1 MIFIFKFMVFNL
13 NLKCFQDR
21 FLKRNKMEDYIIE
34 SEYGMQDMVITDPN
48 TRIEITGNDIL
59 KKLYRNQG
67 YTYENFWETQQDR
80 YFQDV
85 LLERSYAAVLR
96 GDFKTADI
104 YLALNYWNPE
114 LIDNVAIKAEEAGLA
129 GEHGLE
135 IMLTRICEYG
145 KEEGFQC
152 KALYFALWKKHIGLL
167 EYILAKI
174 NPQNLTP
181 MDLDAARTQELG
193 KYLCKKDPVR
203 FYMDKLYFGGE
214 LLFEAPN
221 MRTPKEQ
228 EEYLLNQ
235 KAKYIG
241 LAIHKFSEKTLD
253 NFIITRMPTELLR
266 YTLSIL

>member
-1 MIFIFKFMVFNL
+1 MLFTVKFMVFNSI
-13 NLKCFQDR
+13 LKCFQER
-21 FLKRNKMEDYIIE
+21 FSKGNKMEDYIIE

-48 TRIEITGNDIL
+48 TRIETTGNDIL
-59 KKLYRNQG
+59 KKLYYNQG
-67 YTYENFWETQQDR
+67 YTYENLWETEQDR

-152 KALYFALWKKHIGLL
+152 KALYFAMWKKHIGLL

-174 NPQNLTP
+174 NPQNFIQNATN
-181 MDLDAARTQELG
+181 
-193 KYLCKKDPVR
+193 
-203 FYMDKLYFGGE
+203 F
-214 LLFEAPN
+214 
-221 MRTPKEQ
+221 
-228 EEYLLNQ
+228 
-235 KAKYIG
+235 AKM
-241 LAIHKFSEKTLD
+241 
-253 NFIITRMPTELLR
+253 ITW
-266 YTLSIL
+266 

>member
-1 MIFIFKFMVFNL
+1 
-13 NLKCFQDR
+13 
-21 FLKRNKMEDYIIE
+21 MEDYIIE

-48 TRIEITGNDIL
+48 TRIETTGNDIL
-59 KKLYRNQG
+59 KKLYYNQG
-67 YTYENFWETQQDR
+67 YTYENFWETEQDK
-80 YFQDV
+80 YFQGV

-145 KEEGFQC
+145 KQEGFQC
-152 KALYFALWKKHIGLL
+152 KALYFVIWKKHIGLL

-174 NPQNLTP
+174 NPQNISKF
-181 MDLDAARTQELG
+181 DFGAACIQGLV

-203 FYMDKLYFGGE
+203 FYIKKQYLDGVLSE
-214 LLFEAPN
+214 TPI
-221 MRTPKEQ
+221 MRTSKQ
-228 EEYLLNQ
+228 QKEYLLN
-235 KAKYIG
+235 KEAKYIG

-253 NFIITRMPTELLR
+253 NFIITRMPTEVLR
-266 YTLSIL
+266 YTLSMI

>member
-48 TRIEITGNDIL
+48 TRIETTGNDIL
-59 KKLYRNQG
+59 KKLYQNGG
-67 YTYENFWETQQDR
+67 YTKGNNWEKNQDR
-80 YFQDV
+80 YFQNV

-104 YLALNYWNPE
+104 YLATNYWNPE
-114 LIDNVAIKAEEAGLA
+114 LIDNVAIKAEEAGLE

-135 IMLTRICEYG
+135 IMLTRVCEYG

-174 NPQNLTP
+174 NPQNITL
-181 MDLDAARTQELG
+181 MDFDAARRQELG
-193 KYLCKKDPVR
+193 KYLCKKDPAR
-203 FYMDKLYFGGE
+203 FYMKKQYLDGNLSE
-214 LLFEAPN
+214 TLI
-221 MRTPKEQ
+221 MRNSQEQ
-228 EEYLLNQ
+228 TEYLLNQ

-241 LAIHKFSEKTLD
+241 LAIHKFSQKTID